1 MRAGSSVEDRQLV
14 AGWLEAEHFLGALR
28 PVGHTLMQFVQQED
42 QVVAVLVW
50 AASAYHLK
58 DRDQWI
64 GWDAIT
70 CAKRR
75 NLITNNVRFLVREEH
90 RRPNLA
96 SQSLAA
102 ALEVLP
108 HNGRNILVTGRCW
121 QRLSPIRSYMP
132 APVIRP
138 AAGKL
143 WVIPKATA
151 GTGATFTFPMND
163 PSDCGSNRCIPTPES
178 GFAHRNCP
186 RNAKRGDVRKA
197 PVRGAP

>member
-1 MRAGSSVEDRQLV
+1 MKIDHVDSLARGLVVRASSSVEDRQLV

-28 PVGHTLMQFVQQED
+28 AVGHTLVQFVQQES

-70 CAKRR
+70 CARRR
-75 NLITNNVRFLVREEH
+75 NLITNNVRFLVRQEH

-102 ALEVLP
+102 ALKVLP
-108 HNGRNILVTGRCW
+108 
-121 QRLSPIRSYMP
+121 QQM
-132 APVIRP
+132 
-138 AAGKL
+138 
-143 WVIPKATA
+143 A
-151 GTGATFTFPMND
+151 GTLWLPAVVGRDFH
-163 PSDCGSNRCIPTPES
+163 RS
-178 GFAHRNCP
+178 GVTCRHLL
-186 RNAKRGDVRKA
+186 
-197 PVRGAP
+197 